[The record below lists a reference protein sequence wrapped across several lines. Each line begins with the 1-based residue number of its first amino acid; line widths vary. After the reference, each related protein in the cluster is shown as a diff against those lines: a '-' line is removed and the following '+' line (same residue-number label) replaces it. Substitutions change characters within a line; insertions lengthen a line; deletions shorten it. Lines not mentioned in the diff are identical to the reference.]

1 MTWLGGFVLGL
12 GVLVVAALA
21 GHRVR
26 RMMRRRAAEASDA
39 KRLDAEAARALAD
52 EIGPTADALIREHGA
67 GAVIQAAKRVLPTLD
82 ERDRKGLAVWQR
94 VLQSAEESL
103 RKEEQQKEAAE

>member
-21 GHRVR
+21 GYRVR
-26 RMMRRRAAEASDA
+26 QVMRRRAAEASYA
-39 KRLDAEAARALAD
+39 ERLDAEAARALAD
-52 EIGPTADALIREHGA
+52 EIGQTADALIREHGA
-67 GAVIQAAKRVLPTLD
+67 GAVIQAAERVLPTLD
-82 ERDRKGLAVWQR
+82 ERDRKGQAVWQQ